1 MANLNITDLSL
12 DEDFEQLLTKEE
24 LELINIYGGAA
35 GAGSVSAARYSQRGD
50 VVEETAVTATAAT
63 SDRRPF
69 KIDLSYSFKPRLS
82 AAAGVSFL

>member
-1 MANLNITDLSL
+1 MANLNITDLFIEG
-12 DEDFEQLLTKEE
+12 DFFEQLTEEE
-24 LELINIYGGAA
+24 LELNVYGGAA

>member
-1 MANLNITDLSL
+1 MANLNIRDLSF
-12 DEDFEQLLTKEE
+12 DEDFEQLTKEE

-69 KIDLSYSFKPRLS
+69 RIDLSYSFEPRLS